1 MPKWY
6 NLQHRKH
13 HMTQPEQHFLRAH
26 FPFPRQK
33 KVVTSLDLYTI
44 ELFSCSIATQAFVRF
59 FGLNWDPAG
68 L

>member
-1 MPKWY
+1 
-6 NLQHRKH
+6 
-13 HMTQPEQHFLRAH
+13 MTEPDQQFLRAH

-33 KVVTSLDLYTI
+33 KVVTSLDLYTLK
-44 ELFSCSIATQAFVRF
+44 LFSCLIATQAFVRF